1 MKWIKDR
8 NKFLNEAKLRD
19 VIFARQ
25 AKEVSRIWGEKFLD
39 YEEVTATDR
48 IKQGK
53 WKLSDEDKN
62 RVLGKFFDC
71 NMTAVN
77 DTFTVLP
84 DKFAEVLAQSV
95 DLDLIGRS
103 RNEKFKIIA
112 TDINIKN
119 PSIDQIAIIFDSI
132 FRKIA
137 VSETMATEIIQKGE
151 DGRPLKDEGGN
162 MIKVTKAKGELVFSN
177 NLVNINTFVDDFNR
191 CFPEDKVNV
200 NFQNNDVMRLRS
212 AASID
217 ENHEFEVDFK
227 IFDKDM
233 YLSINHNPKDI
244 LNMSISKFYAS
255 CQHLYSGGY
264 REQVLG
270 NVFDP
275 NSIPAFLTFETPIF
289 WNKEKISDQLPLSR
303 MMIRNIETFD
313 AQEESKIFFDRAY
326 PDRMKEIFGEM
337 VEKYSDMKQTAD
349 ENSRLTYIFTP
360 DIDSEDKVRDPYMD
374 RIGIKRKPYIGKN
387 TKTLYLNRMH
397 DWSNVKIAPD
407 AKIKEL
413 IIETTDIPEDL
424 MKVPLNPDW
433 VKFKYLTINTL
444 SNFDKIKTDSIAFD
458 KCKLDTS
465 VLDEMNKVNSN
476 IKKLQIISCDL
487 TGELGFSQFQNLE
500 ELHIIYTLD
509 TIEEIKDLTENL
521 GIKKLVLSG
530 DLIRDKE
537 AKAQINQVRNRGI
550 KVEIVGP
557 VI

>member
-39 YEEVTATDR
+39 YEEVTPTDK

-71 NMTAVN
+71 DMKAVTAVFDSIN
-77 DTFTVLP
+77 
-84 DKFAEVLAQSV
+84 DKFAEVLSQSIN
-95 DLDLIGRS
+95 LDLIRD
-103 RNEKFKIIA
+103 EKFKIIA
-112 TDINIKN
+112 TDLNIKN
-119 PSIDQIAIIFDSI
+119 PSIDQIAILFDAI
-132 FRKIA
+132 FRKIS
-137 VSETMATEIIQKGE
+137 VSETMATEVIQKDE
-151 DGRPLKDEGGN
+151 NGRPVKDEGGN
-162 MIKVTKAKGELVFSN
+162 MIKTTKEKGALVFTN
-177 NLVNINTFVDDFNR
+177 NLTNINSFVDDFNR
-191 CFPEDKVNV
+191 CFPEDKIGA
-200 NFQNNDVMRLRS
+200 NFEERNIQRLRS

-217 ENHEFEVDFK
+217 ENRDFEVDFK

-275 NSIPAFLTFETPIF
+275 NSIPAFLTFETPIY

-337 VEKYSDMKQTAD
+337 MEKYSEMKQTAD
-349 ENSRLTYIFTP
+349 ENSRITYIFTP
-360 DIDSEDKVRDPYMD
+360 DVDTEDRVRDPYMD
-374 RIGIKRKPYIGKN
+374 RVSLQRKPYIGKN

-424 MKVPLNPDW
+424 TKVPLNPDW

-465 VLDEMNKVNSN
+465 VLDEMNTVNAN
-476 IKKLQIISCDL
+476 IKKLQIVSCDL
-487 TGELGFSQFQNLE
+487 TGELGFSQFKNLE
-500 ELHIIYTLD
+500 ELHIVYTLD
-509 TIEEIKDLTENL
+509 TIEELRDLTENL
-521 GIKKLVLSG
+521 KIKKLVLSG

-537 AKAQINQVRNRGI
+537 SKAQVNQLKQRGI

>member
-8 NKFLNEAKLRD
+8 QKFLNEAKLRD

-39 YEEVTATDR
+39 YEEVTPTDK

-71 NMTAVN
+71 DMTVVN
-77 DTFTVLP
+77 SVFDSLS
-84 DKFAEVLAQSV
+84 DKFAEVLAQSIN
-95 DLDLIGRS
+95 LELIK
-103 RNEKFKIIA
+103 NEKFKIIA
-112 TDINIKN
+112 TDLNIKN
-119 PSIDQIAIIFDSI
+119 PSIDQIAILFDAI

-151 DGRPLKDEGGN
+151 DGRPLKDEAGN
-162 MIKVTKAKGELVFSN
+162 MIKVAKAKGELVFSN

-191 CFPEDKVNV
+191 CFPEEKVSAD
-200 NFQNNDVMRLRS
+200 FNNRSIGNLRS
-212 AASID
+212 MAGID
-217 ENHEFEVDFK
+217 ENRDFEVDFK
-227 IFDKDM
+227 IFDKDL

-275 NSIPAFLTFETPIF
+275 NSIPAFLSFETPIY

-303 MMIRNIETFD
+303 MMVRNIETFD
-313 AQEESKIFFDRAY
+313 AQEESKIYFDRAY
-326 PDRMKEIFGEM
+326 PDRMKEVFGEII
-337 VEKYSDMKQTAD
+337 EKYAEMNQTAD
-349 ENSRLTYIFTP
+349 ERSRITYIFTP
-360 DIDSEDKVRDPYMD
+360 DIDAEDRVRDPYMD
-374 RIGIKRKPYIGKN
+374 RVRLERKPYIGKN

-407 AKIKEL
+407 ARIKEL

-424 MKVPLNPDW
+424 TKVPLSPDW

-458 KCKLDTS
+458 KCKLDTL
-465 VLDEMNKVNSN
+465 VLEEMNKTNPG
-476 IKKLQIISCDL
+476 IKKLQIVSCDL

-500 ELHIIYTLD
+500 ELHIVYTLD
-509 TIEEIKDLTENL
+509 TIEELRDLTENL
-521 GIKKLVLSG
+521 KIKKLVLSG

-537 AKAQINQVRNRGI
+537 AKAQINQVRQRGI

>member
-39 YEEVTATDR
+39 YEEVTPTDK

-71 NMTAVN
+71 DMKAVTAVFDSIN
-77 DTFTVLP
+77 
-84 DKFAEVLAQSV
+84 DKFAEVLSQSIN
-95 DLDLIGRS
+95 LDLIRD
-103 RNEKFKIIA
+103 EKFKIIA
-112 TDINIKN
+112 TDLNIKN
-119 PSIDQIAIIFDSI
+119 PSIDQIAILFDAI
-132 FRKIA
+132 FRKISI
-137 VSETMATEIIQKGE
+137 SETMATEVIQKDE
-151 DGRPLKDEGGN
+151 NGRPVKDEGGN
-162 MIKVTKAKGELVFSN
+162 MIKTTKEKGALVFTN
-177 NLVNINTFVDDFNR
+177 NLTNINSFVDDFNR
-191 CFPEDKVNV
+191 CFPEEKVGV
-200 NFQNNDVMRLRS
+200 NFEERNIQRLRS

-217 ENHEFEVDFK
+217 ENRDFEVDFK

-275 NSIPAFLTFETPIF
+275 NSIPAFLTFETPIY

-337 VEKYSDMKQTAD
+337 MEKYSEMKQTAD
-349 ENSRLTYIFTP
+349 ENSRITYIFTP
-360 DIDSEDKVRDPYMD
+360 DVDTEDRVRDPYMD
-374 RIGIKRKPYIGKN
+374 RVSLQRKPYIGKN

-424 MKVPLNPDW
+424 TKVPLNPDW

-444 SNFDKIKTDSIAFD
+444 SNFDKIKTNSIAFD

-465 VLDEMNKVNSN
+465 VLDEMNTVNAN
-476 IKKLQIISCDL
+476 IKKLQIVSCDL
-487 TGELGFSQFQNLE
+487 TGELGFSQFKNLE
-500 ELHIIYTLD
+500 ELHIVYTLD
-509 TIEEIKDLTENL
+509 TIEELKDLTENL
-521 GIKKLVLSG
+521 KIKKLVLSG

-537 AKAQINQVRNRGI
+537 SKAQVNQLKQRGI

>member
-1 MKWIKDR
+1 MKYIKDR
-8 NKFLNEAKLRD
+8 NKFISEAKLRD
-19 VIFARQ
+19 VIFQRQ

-39 YEEVTATDR
+39 YEEVTATDK
-48 IKQGK
+48 ITQGK
-53 WKLSDEDKN
+53 WKLSEEDKN
-62 RVLGKFFDC
+62 KVLGRFFDADMQVVSSIFS
-71 NMTAVN
+71 N
-77 DTFTVLP
+77 LP
-84 DKFAEVLAQSV
+84 DKFADVLADSINIE
-95 DLDLIGRS
+95 LIRD
-103 RNEKFKIIA
+103 EKFKVIA
-112 TDINIKN
+112 KDLNIKN
-119 PSIDQIAIIFDSI
+119 PSIDQIVIIFDAI
-132 FRKIA
+132 FRKIS
-137 VSETMATEIIQKGE
+137 VSETMATEVIQKDE
-151 DGRPLKDEGGN
+151 NGRPVKDEAGN
-162 MIKVTKAKGELVFSN
+162 MIKTTKEKGALVFTN
-177 NLVNINTFVDDFNR
+177 NLTNINSFVDDFNR
-191 CFPEDKVNV
+191 CFPEEKVGV
-200 NFQNNDVMRLRS
+200 NFEERNIQRLRS

-217 ENHEFEVDFK
+217 ENRDFEVDFK

-275 NSIPAFLTFETPIF
+275 NSIPAFLTFETPIY

-337 VEKYSDMKQTAD
+337 MEKYSEMKQTAD
-349 ENSRLTYIFTP
+349 ENSRITYIFTP
-360 DIDSEDKVRDPYMD
+360 DVDTEDRVRDPYMD
-374 RIGIKRKPYIGKN
+374 RVSLQRKPYIGKN

-465 VLDEMNKVNSN
+465 VLDEMNKVNPN
-476 IKKLQIISCDL
+476 IKKLQIVSCDL
-487 TGELGFSQFQNLE
+487 TGSLGFSQFENLE
-500 ELHIIYTLD
+500 ELHIVYTLD
-509 TIEEIKDLTENL
+509 TIEELKDLTENL
-521 GIKKLVLSG
+521 KIKKLVLSG
-530 DLIRDKE
+530 DLIKDKE
-537 AKAQINQVRNRGI
+537 SKIQVNQLRQRGI
-550 KVEIVGP
+550 KIEIVGP

>member
-39 YEEVTATDR
+39 YEEVTPTDK

-71 NMTAVN
+71 DMKAVTAVFDSIN
-77 DTFTVLP
+77 
-84 DKFAEVLAQSV
+84 DKFAEVLSQSIN
-95 DLDLIGRS
+95 LDLIRD
-103 RNEKFKIIA
+103 EKFKIIA
-112 TDINIKN
+112 TDLNIKN
-119 PSIDQIAIIFDSI
+119 PSIDQIAILFDAI
-132 FRKIA
+132 FRKIS
-137 VSETMATEIIQKGE
+137 VSETMATEVIQKDE
-151 DGRPLKDEGGN
+151 NGRPVKDEAGN
-162 MIKVTKAKGELVFSN
+162 MIKTTKEKGVLVFTN
-177 NLVNINTFVDDFNR
+177 NLTNINSFVDDFNR
-191 CFPEDKVNV
+191 CFPEEKVGV
-200 NFQNNDVMRLRS
+200 NFEERNIQRLRS
-212 AASID
+212 AVSID
-217 ENHEFEVDFK
+217 ENRDFEIDFK

-275 NSIPAFLTFETPIF
+275 NSIPAFLTFETPIY

-337 VEKYSDMKQTAD
+337 MEKYSEMKQTAD
-349 ENSRLTYIFTP
+349 ENSRITYIFTP
-360 DIDSEDKVRDPYMD
+360 DVDTEDRVRDPYMD
-374 RIGIKRKPYIGKN
+374 RVSLQRKPYIGKN

-424 MKVPLNPDW
+424 TKIPLNPDW
-433 VKFKYLTINTL
+433 IKFKYLTIKTL
-444 SNFDKIKTDSIAFD
+444 RNFNKIKTDSIAFD

-465 VLDEMNKVNSN
+465 VLDEMNTVNAN
-476 IKKLQIISCDL
+476 IKKLQIVSCDL
-487 TGELGFSQFQNLE
+487 TGELGFSQFKKLE
-500 ELHIIYTLD
+500 ELHIVYTLD
-509 TIEEIKDLTENL
+509 TIEELKDLTENL

-530 DLIRDKE
+530 DLIKDKE
-537 AKAQINQVRNRGI
+537 SKIQVNQLRQRGI

>member
-8 NKFLNEAKLRD
+8 QKFLNEAKLRD
-19 VIFARQ
+19 VIFQRQ

-39 YEEVTATDR
+39 YEEVTATDK

-71 NMTAVN
+71 NMTAVTDVFSN
-77 DTFTVLP
+77 IP
-84 DKFAEVLAQSV
+84 DKFAEVLSQSIN
-95 DLDLIGRS
+95 LDLIRD
-103 RNEKFKIIA
+103 EKFKIIA
-112 TDINIKN
+112 TNLNIKN
-119 PSIDQIAIIFDSI
+119 PSIDQIAILFDSI

-137 VSETMATEIIQKGE
+137 VSETMATEVIQKDE
-151 DGRPLKDEGGN
+151 NGRPVKDEGGN
-162 MIKVTKAKGELVFSN
+162 MIKVAKAKGELVFSN
-177 NLVNINTFVDDFNR
+177 NLVNINTFLDDFNR
-191 CFPEDKVNV
+191 CFPEDKVSV
-200 NFQNNDVMRLRS
+200 NFEERNIQRLRS

-217 ENHEFEVDFK
+217 ENRDFEVDFK

-275 NSIPAFLTFETPIF
+275 NSIPAFLSFETPIY

-337 VEKYSDMKQTAD
+337 MEKYTEMKQTAD
-349 ENSRLTYIFTP
+349 ENSRITYIFTP
-360 DIDSEDKVRDPYMD
+360 DIDAEDKVRDPYMD
-374 RIGIKRKPYIGKN
+374 RVSLKRKPYIGKN

-458 KCKLDTS
+458 KCKLDTT
-465 VLDEMNKVNSN
+465 VLEEMNKVNPN
-476 IKKLQIISCDL
+476 IKKLQIVSCDL

-500 ELHIIYTLD
+500 ELHIVYTLD

-521 GIKKLVLSG
+521 NIKKLVLSG
-530 DLIRDKE
+530 DLVRDKE
-537 AKAQINQVRNRGI
+537 AKAQINQVRQRGI

>member
-39 YEEVTATDR
+39 YEEVTATDK

-71 NMTAVN
+71 DMNAV
-77 DTFTVLP
+77 TTVFDSIN
-84 DKFAEVLAQSV
+84 DKFADVLS
-95 DLDLIGRS
+95 DSINLDLIRD
-103 RNEKFKIIA
+103 EKFKIIA
-112 TDINIKN
+112 TDLNIKN
-119 PSIDQIAIIFDSI
+119 PSIDQIAILFDSI

-137 VSETMATEIIQKGE
+137 VSETMATEIIQKDE
-151 DGRPLKDEGGN
+151 NGRPVKDEAGN
-162 MIKVTKAKGELVFSN
+162 MIKVAKEKGALVFSN
-177 NLVNINTFVDDFNR
+177 NLVNIKTFVDDFNR
-191 CFPEDKVNV
+191 CFPEDKISA
-200 NFQNNDVMRLRS
+200 NFEERNIQRLRS

-217 ENHEFEVDFK
+217 ENRDFEVDFK

-275 NSIPAFLTFETPIF
+275 NSIPAFLSFETPIY

-337 VEKYSDMKQTAD
+337 MEKYSEMKQTAD
-349 ENSRLTYIFTP
+349 ENSRITYIFTP
-360 DIDSEDKVRDPYMD
+360 DIDAEDKVRDPYMD
-374 RIGIKRKPYIGKN
+374 RVSLQRKPYIGKN

-465 VLDEMNKVNSN
+465 VLDEMNTVNPN
-476 IKKLQIISCDL
+476 IKKLQIVSCDL
-487 TGELGFSQFQNLE
+487 TGELGFSQYQNLE
-500 ELHIIYTLD
+500 ELHIVYTLD
-509 TIEEIKDLTENL
+509 TIEELKDLTENL
-521 GIKKLVLSG
+521 KIKKLVISG

-537 AKAQINQVRNRGI
+537 AKAQVNQLRNRGI
-550 KVEIVGP
+550 KVEVVGP

>member
-39 YEEVTATDR
+39 YEEVTPTDK

-71 NMTAVN
+71 DMKAVTAVFDSIN
-77 DTFTVLP
+77 
-84 DKFAEVLAQSV
+84 DKFAEVLSQSIN
-95 DLDLIGRS
+95 LDLIRD
-103 RNEKFKIIA
+103 EKFKIIA
-112 TDINIKN
+112 TDLNIKN
-119 PSIDQIAIIFDSI
+119 PSIDQIAILFDAI
-132 FRKIA
+132 FRKISI
-137 VSETMATEIIQKGE
+137 SETMATEVIQKDE
-151 DGRPLKDEGGN
+151 NGRPVKDEGGN
-162 MIKVTKAKGELVFSN
+162 MIKTTKEKGALVFTN
-177 NLVNINTFVDDFNR
+177 NLTNINSFVDDFNR
-191 CFPEDKVNV
+191 CFPEDKINA
-200 NFQNNDVMRLRS
+200 NFQEGNIQRLRS
-212 AASID
+212 AASLD
-217 ENHEFEVDFK
+217 ENRDYKVDFK
-227 IFDKDM
+227 IFDKDV
-233 YLSINHNPKDI
+233 YLSITHNPKDI

-275 NSIPAFLTFETPIF
+275 NSIPAFLTFETPIY
-289 WNKEKISDQLPLSR
+289 WDNEKISDQLPLSR
-303 MMIRNIETFD
+303 MVIRNIETFD
-313 AQEESKIFFDRAY
+313 AQSEAKIFFDRAY
-326 PDRMKEIFGEM
+326 PDRMKDVFGDI
-337 VEKYSDMKQTAD
+337 VERYSGMKETVED
-349 ENSRLTYIFTP
+349 RSSVTYIFTP
-360 DIDSEDKVRDPYMD
+360 DIDTEDKVRDPYMD
-374 RIGIKRKPYIGKN
+374 RLRIERKPYIGVN

-424 MKVPLNPDW
+424 TKISLNPDW

-465 VLDEMNKVNSN
+465 VLDEMNKVNPN
-476 IKKLQIISCDL
+476 IKKLQIVSCDL
-487 TGELGFSQFQNLE
+487 TGSLGFSQFENLE
-500 ELHIIYTLD
+500 ELHIVYTLD
-509 TIEEIKDLTENL
+509 TIEELKDLTENL
-521 GIKKLVLSG
+521 KIKKLVLSG
-530 DLIRDKE
+530 DLIKDKE
-537 AKAQINQVRNRGI
+537 SKIQVNQLRQRGI
-550 KVEIVGP
+550 KIEIVGP

>member
-8 NKFLNEAKLRD
+8 TKFLNEAKLRD

-25 AKEVSRIWGEKFLD
+25 AKEVTRIWGEKFLD
-39 YEEVTATDR
+39 YEEVTATDK

-62 RVLGKFFDC
+62 KALGKFFDC
-71 NMTAVN
+71 DMTKVN
-77 DTFTVLP
+77 ETFNVLS
-84 DKFAEVLAQSV
+84 DKFAEVLNKSI
-95 DLDLIGRS
+95 DLDLIKI
-103 RNEKFKIIA
+103 EKFKIIA
-112 TDINIKN
+112 TELNIKN

-162 MIKVTKAKGELVFSN
+162 MIKVAKAKGELVFSN

-191 CFPEDKVNV
+191 CFPEDKVDA

-227 IFDKDM
+227 VFDKDM

-275 NSIPAFLTFETPIF
+275 NSIPAFLSFETPIF
-289 WNKEKISDQLPLSR
+289 WDKEKISDQLPLSR

-326 PDRMKEIFGEM
+326 PDRMKEIFGEI
-337 VEKYSDMKQTAD
+337 VEKYTEMKQTAD
-349 ENSRLTYIFTP
+349 ENSRITYIFTP
-360 DIDSEDKVRDPYMD
+360 DVDTQDKVRDPYMD
-374 RIGIKRKPYIGKN
+374 RLSIERKPYIGKN

-433 VKFKYLTINTL
+433 VKFKYLVIKTL

-465 VLDEMNKVNSN
+465 VLDEMNKVNPN
-476 IKKLQIISCDL
+476 IKKLQILSCDL
-487 TGELGFSQFQNLE
+487 TGELGFSQFENLE
-500 ELHIIYTLD
+500 ELHIVYTLD
-509 TIEEIKDLTENL
+509 TIEELRDLTENL
-521 GIKKLVLSG
+521 KIKKLVLSG

-537 AKAQINQVRNRGI
+537 AKDQINQVRQQGI

>member
-39 YEEVTATDR
+39 YEEVTPTDK

-71 NMTAVN
+71 DMKAVTAVFDSIN
-77 DTFTVLP
+77 
-84 DKFAEVLAQSV
+84 DKFAEVLSQSIN
-95 DLDLIGRS
+95 LDLIRD
-103 RNEKFKIIA
+103 EKFKIIA
-112 TDINIKN
+112 TDLNIKN
-119 PSIDQIAIIFDSI
+119 PSIDQIAILFDAI
-132 FRKIA
+132 FRKIS
-137 VSETMATEIIQKGE
+137 VSETMATEVIQKDE
-151 DGRPLKDEGGN
+151 NGRPVKDEGGN
-162 MIKVTKAKGELVFSN
+162 MIKTTKEKGALVFTN
-177 NLVNINTFVDDFNR
+177 NLTNINSFVDDFNR
-191 CFPEDKVNV
+191 CFPEDKIGA
-200 NFQNNDVMRLRS
+200 NFEERNIQRLRS

-217 ENHEFEVDFK
+217 ENRDFEVDFK

-275 NSIPAFLTFETPIF
+275 NSIPAFLTFETPIY

-337 VEKYSDMKQTAD
+337 MEKYSEIKQTAD
-349 ENSRLTYIFTP
+349 ENSRITYIFTP
-360 DIDSEDKVRDPYMD
+360 DVDSEDRVRDPYMD
-374 RIGIKRKPYIGKN
+374 RVSLQRKPYIGKN

-424 MKVPLNPDW
+424 TKVPLNPDW

-465 VLDEMNKVNSN
+465 VLDEMNTVNAN
-476 IKKLQIISCDL
+476 IKKLQIVSCDL
-487 TGELGFSQFQNLE
+487 TGELGFSQFKNLE
-500 ELHIIYTLD
+500 ELHIVYTLD
-509 TIEEIKDLTENL
+509 TIEELKDLTENL

-530 DLIRDKE
+530 DLIKDKE
-537 AKAQINQVRNRGI
+537 SKIQVNQLRQRGI

>member
-39 YEEVTATDR
+39 YEEVTATDK

-71 NMTAVN
+71 NMKSVTDVFDSVN
-77 DTFTVLP
+77 
-84 DKFAEVLAQSV
+84 DKFAQVLSQSIN
-95 DLDLIGRS
+95 LDLIKD
-103 RNEKFKIIA
+103 EKFKIIA
-112 TDINIKN
+112 TDLNIKN
-119 PSIDQIAIIFDSI
+119 PSIDQIAILFDSI

-162 MIKVTKAKGELVFSN
+162 MIKVAKVKGELVFSN

-191 CFPEDKVNV
+191 CFTEDKVSA
-200 NFQNNDVMRLRS
+200 NFQEGNIQRLRS
-212 AASID
+212 VASID
-217 ENHEFEVDFK
+217 ENRDFEVDFK

-233 YLSINHNPKDI
+233 YLAINHNPKDI

-275 NSIPAFLTFETPIF
+275 NSIPAFLTFETPIY

-337 VEKYSDMKQTAD
+337 VEKYSEMKQTAD
-349 ENSRLTYIFTP
+349 ENSRITYIFTP
-360 DIDSEDKVRDPYMD
+360 DIDTEDKVRDPYMD
-374 RIGIKRKPYIGKN
+374 RVSLKRKPYIGKN

-424 MKVPLNPDW
+424 TKIPLNPDW
-433 VKFKYLTINTL
+433 IKFKYLTIKTL

-465 VLDEMNKVNSN
+465 VLDEMNTVNAN

-487 TGELGFSQFQNLE
+487 TGELGFSQFKNLE
-500 ELHIIYTLD
+500 ELHIVYTLD
-509 TIEEIKDLTENL
+509 TIEELKDLTENL
-521 GIKKLVLSG
+521 KIKKLVLSG
-530 DLIRDKE
+530 DLVRDKE
-537 AKAQINQVRNRGI
+537 AKAQINQVRQRGI
-550 KVEIVGP
+550 KVDIVGP

>member
-1 MKWIKDR
+1 MKYIKDR
-8 NKFLNEAKLRD
+8 EKFLNEAKLRD

-39 YEEVTATDR
+39 YEEVTPTDK

-53 WKLSDEDKN
+53 WKLSDEDKT

-71 NMTAVN
+71 DMTAVTAVFDSIN
-77 DTFTVLP
+77 
-84 DKFAEVLAQSV
+84 DKFAQVLSQSIN
-95 DLDLIGRS
+95 LDLIRD
-103 RNEKFKIIA
+103 EKFKIIA
-112 TDINIKN
+112 TDLNIKN
-119 PSIDQIAIIFDSI
+119 PSIDQIAILFDAI

-162 MIKVTKAKGELVFSN
+162 MIKVAKAKGELIFSN
-177 NLVNINTFVDDFNR
+177 NLVNIKTFVDDFNR
-191 CFPEDKVNV
+191 CFPEDKISA
-200 NFQNNDVMRLRS
+200 NFEERNIQRVRS

-217 ENHEFEVDFK
+217 ENRDFEVDFK

-264 REQVLG
+264 REQILG

-275 NSIPAFLTFETPIF
+275 NSIPAFLTFETPIY

-303 MMIRNIETFD
+303 MVIRNIETFD

-337 VEKYSDMKQTAD
+337 MEKYSEIKQTAD
-349 ENSRLTYIFTP
+349 ENSRITYIFTP
-360 DIDSEDKVRDPYMD
+360 DVDSEDRVRDPYMD
-374 RIGIKRKPYIGKN
+374 RVSLQRKPYIGKN

-424 MKVPLNPDW
+424 TKVPLNPDW

-465 VLDEMNKVNSN
+465 VLDEMNTVNAN
-476 IKKLQIISCDL
+476 IKKLQIVSCDL
-487 TGELGFSQFQNLE
+487 TGELGFSQFKKLE
-500 ELHIIYTLD
+500 ELHIVYTLD
-509 TIEEIKDLTENL
+509 TIEELKDLTENL

-530 DLIRDKE
+530 DLIKDKE
-537 AKAQINQVRNRGI
+537 SKAQVNQLKQRGI

>member
-233 YLSINHNPKDI
+233 YLSINHSPKDI

-374 RIGIKRKPYIGKN
+374 RIGLKRKPYIGKN

-424 MKVPLNPDW
+424 TKVPLNPDW

-465 VLDEMNKVNSN
+465 VLDEMNKVNPN

>member
-8 NKFLNEAKLRD
+8 NKFISEAKLRD

-39 YEEVTATDR
+39 YEEVTPTDK

-71 NMTAVN
+71 NMTAVTAVFDSIN
-77 DTFTVLP
+77 
-84 DKFAEVLAQSV
+84 DKFAEVLAQSIN
-95 DLDLIGRS
+95 LDLIRD
-103 RNEKFKIIA
+103 EKFKIIA
-112 TDINIKN
+112 TDLNIKN
-119 PSIDQIAIIFDSI
+119 PSIDQIAILFDAI
-132 FRKIA
+132 FRKIS
-137 VSETMATEIIQKGE
+137 VSETMATEVIQKDE
-151 DGRPLKDEGGN
+151 NGRPLKDEGGN
-162 MIKVTKAKGELVFSN
+162 MIKTTKEKGALVFTN
-177 NLVNINTFVDDFNR
+177 NLTNINSFVDDFNR
-191 CFPEDKVNV
+191 CFPEDKVNA
-200 NFQNNDVMRLRS
+200 NFQEGNIQRLRS

-217 ENHEFEVDFK
+217 ENRDFEVDFK

-275 NSIPAFLTFETPIF
+275 NSIPAFLTFETPIY
-289 WNKEKISDQLPLSR
+289 WNKEKISEQLPLSR

-337 VEKYSDMKQTAD
+337 MEKYSEMKQTAD
-349 ENSRLTYIFTP
+349 ENSRITYIFTP
-360 DIDSEDKVRDPYMD
+360 DVDSEDRVRDPYMD
-374 RIGIKRKPYIGKN
+374 RVRLERKPYIGKN

-424 MKVPLNPDW
+424 TKVPLNPDW

-465 VLDEMNKVNSN
+465 VLDEMNTVNAN
-476 IKKLQIISCDL
+476 IKKLQIVSCDL
-487 TGELGFSQFQNLE
+487 TGELGFSQFKNLE
-500 ELHIIYTLD
+500 ELHIVYTLD
-509 TIEEIKDLTENL
+509 TIEELRDLTENL

-530 DLIRDKE
+530 DLIKDKE
-537 AKAQINQVRNRGI
+537 SKAQVNQLKQRGI

>member
-8 NKFLNEAKLRD
+8 QKFLNEAKLRD
-19 VIFARQ
+19 VIFQRQ

-39 YEEVTATDR
+39 YEEVTATDK

-71 NMTAVN
+71 NMTAVTDVFSN
-77 DTFTVLP
+77 IP
-84 DKFAEVLAQSV
+84 DKFAEVLSQSIN
-95 DLDLIGRS
+95 LDLIRD
-103 RNEKFKIIA
+103 EKFKIIA
-112 TDINIKN
+112 TDLNIKN
-119 PSIDQIAIIFDSI
+119 PSIDQIAILFDSI

-137 VSETMATEIIQKGE
+137 VSETMPTEIIQKGE
-151 DGRPLKDEGGN
+151 DGRPVKDEAGN
-162 MIKVTKAKGELVFSN
+162 MIKVAKAKGELVFSN
-177 NLVNINTFVDDFNR
+177 NLVNINTFLDDFNR
-191 CFPEDKVNV
+191 CFPEDKVSV
-200 NFQNNDVMRLRS
+200 NFEERNIQRLRS

-217 ENHEFEVDFK
+217 ENRDFEVDFK

-275 NSIPAFLTFETPIF
+275 NSIPAFLSFETPIY

-337 VEKYSDMKQTAD
+337 MEKYTEMKQTAD
-349 ENSRLTYIFTP
+349 ENSRITYIFTP
-360 DIDSEDKVRDPYMD
+360 DIDAEDKVRDPYMD
-374 RIGIKRKPYIGKN
+374 RVSLKRKPYIGKN

-444 SNFDKIKTDSIAFD
+444 SNFDKIKTYSIAFD
-458 KCKLDTS
+458 KCKLDTT
-465 VLDEMNKVNSN
+465 VLEEMNKVNPN
-476 IKKLQIISCDL
+476 IKKLQIVSCDL

-500 ELHIIYTLD
+500 ELHIVYTLD

-521 GIKKLVLSG
+521 NIKKLVLSG
-530 DLIRDKE
+530 DLVRDKE
-537 AKAQINQVRNRGI
+537 AKAQINQVRQRGI

>member
-8 NKFLNEAKLRD
+8 QKFLNEAKLRD
-19 VIFARQ
+19 VIFPRQ
-25 AKEVSRIWGEKFLD
+25 AKEVSRIWGEKYLD
-39 YEEVTATDR
+39 YEEVTATDK

-53 WKLSDEDKN
+53 WQLSEEDKN
-62 RVLGKFFDC
+62 KVLSAFFDA
-71 NMTAVN
+71 NIEEVN
-77 DTFTVLP
+77 KIFNSLS
-84 DKFAEVLAQSV
+84 DKFATVLSQSIN
-95 DLDLIGRS
+95 LDLIK
-103 RNEKFKIIA
+103 NDKFKIIA
-112 TDINIKN
+112 TDLNIKN
-119 PSIDQIAIIFDSI
+119 PSIDQIAILFDSI

-137 VSETMATEIIQKGE
+137 VSETMATEIIQKDE
-151 DGRPLKDEGGN
+151 NGRPVKDENGN
-162 MIKVTKAKGELVFSN
+162 MIKISKAKGELVFSN
-177 NLVNINTFVDDFNR
+177 NLVNINTFVDDYNR
-191 CFPEDKVNV
+191 CFPDDKINA
-200 NFQNNDVMRLRS
+200 NFGSGHISSLRS
-212 AASID
+212 MASID
-217 ENHEFEVDFK
+217 ENREFEVDFK
-227 IFDKDM
+227 IFDKDL

-313 AQEESKIFFDRAY
+313 GQSQAKIFFDRAY
-326 PDRMKEIFGEM
+326 PDRMKDVFNEM
-337 VEKYSDMKQTAD
+337 VEKYSTNKETV
-349 ENSRLTYIFTP
+349 ENRNSVTYIFTP
-360 DIDSEDKVRDPYMD
+360 DVDENDRIRDPYMD
-374 RIGIKRKPYIGKN
+374 RLRLERKPYIGKN

-424 MKVPLNPDW
+424 TKIPLSPDW

-444 SNFDKIKTDSIAFD
+444 VNFDKIKTDSIAFD
-458 KCKLDTS
+458 KCKFETK
-465 VLDEMNKVNSN
+465 VLDEMNTSNPN
-476 IKKLQIISCDL
+476 IKKLQIVSCDL
-487 TGELGFSQFQNLE
+487 IGNLDLSKFQNLE
-500 ELHIIYTLD
+500 ELQIVYTLD
-509 TIEEIKDLTENL
+509 TLEELKSLTNDLK
-521 GIKKLVLSG
+521 IKKLVISG
-530 DLIRDKE
+530 DLIKGKE
-537 AKAQINQVRNRGI
+537 SKEQINQVRNRGI

>member
-39 YEEVTATDR
+39 YEEVTATDK

-71 NMTAVN
+71 DMNAV
-77 DTFTVLP
+77 TTVFDSIN
-84 DKFAEVLAQSV
+84 DKFADVLS
-95 DLDLIGRS
+95 DSINLDLIRD
-103 RNEKFKIIA
+103 EKFKIIA
-112 TDINIKN
+112 TDLNIKN
-119 PSIDQIAIIFDSI
+119 PSIDQIAILFDSI

-137 VSETMATEIIQKGE
+137 VSETMATEIIQKDE
-151 DGRPLKDEGGN
+151 NGRPVKDEAGN
-162 MIKVTKAKGELVFSN
+162 MIKVAKEKGALVFSN

-191 CFPEDKVNV
+191 CFPEDKVIA
-200 NFQNNDVMRLRS
+200 NFEERNIQRLRS

-217 ENHEFEVDFK
+217 ENRDFEVDFK

-275 NSIPAFLTFETPIF
+275 NSIPAFLSFETPIY

-337 VEKYSDMKQTAD
+337 MEKYSEMKQTAD
-349 ENSRLTYIFTP
+349 ENSRITYIFTP
-360 DIDSEDKVRDPYMD
+360 DIDAEDKVRDPYMD
-374 RIGIKRKPYIGKN
+374 RVSLKRKPYIGKN

-424 MKVPLNPDW
+424 MKVPLSPDW

-465 VLDEMNKVNSN
+465 VLDEMNTVNPN
-476 IKKLQIISCDL
+476 IKKLQIVSCDL
-487 TGELGFSQFQNLE
+487 TGELGFSQYQNLE
-500 ELHIIYTLD
+500 ELHIVYTLD
-509 TIEEIKDLTENL
+509 TIEELKDLTENL
-521 GIKKLVLSG
+521 KIKKLVISG

-537 AKAQINQVRNRGI
+537 AKAQVNQLRNRGI
-550 KVEIVGP
+550 KVEVVGP

>member
-8 NKFLNEAKLRD
+8 NKFISEAKLRD

-39 YEEVTATDR
+39 YEEVTATDK

-62 RVLGKFFDC
+62 KALGKFFDC
-71 NMTAVN
+71 DMTRVN
-77 DTFTVLP
+77 DTFSGLS
-84 DKFAEVLAQSV
+84 DKFAEVLNKSI
-95 DLDLIGRS
+95 DLDLIKK
-103 RNEKFKIIA
+103 EKFKIIA
-112 TDINIKN
+112 TDLNIKN

-137 VSETMATEIIQKGE
+137 VSETMATEVIQKDE
-151 DGRPLKDEGGN
+151 NGRPIKDEGGN
-162 MIKVTKAKGELVFSN
+162 MIKVTKAKGDLVFSN

-191 CFPEDKVNV
+191 CFPDDKVTTD
-200 NFQNNDVMRLRS
+200 FQNNDVMRLRS

-217 ENHEFEVDFK
+217 ENYDFEVDFK

-275 NSIPAFLTFETPIF
+275 NSIPAFLSFETPIF

-313 AQEESKIFFDRAY
+313 AQEQSKIFFDRAY
-326 PDRMKEIFGEM
+326 PDRMKDIFGEI
-337 VEKYSDMKQTAD
+337 VEKYSEMKETAD
-349 ENSRLTYIFTP
+349 SSSRITYYFTP
-360 DIDSEDKVRDPYMD
+360 DIDAEDRVRDPYMD
-374 RIGIKRKPYIGKN
+374 RVRLERKPYIGKN
-387 TKTLYLNRMH
+387 TKTLYLNRLH

-407 AKIKEL
+407 ARIKEL

-465 VLDEMNKVNSN
+465 VLDEMNKVNPN
-476 IKKLQIISCDL
+476 IKKLQIVSCDL
-487 TGELGFSQFQNLE
+487 TGDLNFNQFESLE
-500 ELHIIYTLD
+500 ELHIVYTLD
-509 TIEEIKDLTENL
+509 TIEELRELTDNL
-521 GIKKLVLSG
+521 KIKKLVLSG
-530 DLIRDKE
+530 DLIKDKE
-537 AKAQINQVRNRGI
+537 AKAQINQVRQRGI
-550 KVEIVGP
+550 KVDIVGP